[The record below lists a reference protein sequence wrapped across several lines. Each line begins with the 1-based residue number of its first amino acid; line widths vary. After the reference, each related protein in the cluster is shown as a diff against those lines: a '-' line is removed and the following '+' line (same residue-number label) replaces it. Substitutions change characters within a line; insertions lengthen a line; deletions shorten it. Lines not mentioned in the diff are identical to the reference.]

1 MKFGEL
7 HSMRYANRQDS
18 ILRLPLSDFEL
29 AKSAM
34 LEWQCVTV
42 PYDGQ
47 PSVRFSY
54 QKQFYRLDDDE
65 WPTRSELAGFSATGN
80 SLLRRVSSDRILIES
95 FPEESAT

>member
-1 MKFGEL
+1 
-7 HSMRYANRQDS
+7 MRYANRQDS

-29 AKSAM
+29 AKSET

-54 QKQFYRLDDDE
+54 QKQFYRLDADE
-65 WPTRSELAGFSATGN
+65 WPPDLNSPDSQQQATL
-80 SLLRRVSSDRILIES
+80 S
-95 FPEESAT
+95 